1 MQVRG
6 QAHQLYDHGKDDQRK
21 YHPCRE
27 PKTPESRC
35 HERGGCQ
42 LQREASCN
50 GEAQRVLNIDTV
62 ENIRVDCQ
70 AATAGKPMGSM
81 LHCRQDNESF
91 SEENGTRMTMW
102 RDWLSKS

>member
-1 MQVRG
+1 MISDNIVLAG
-6 QAHQLYDHGKDDQRK
+6 NLK
-21 YHPCRE
+21 HPKVDVMRE
-27 PKTPESRC
+27 VGVNC
-35 HERGGCQ
+35 
-42 LQREASCN
+42 REASCN